1 MKRTLRSW
9 LLAGA
14 LGLIVV
20 AAHSAPA
27 SEMGQAAADEVS
39 QSSYTDILVN
49 WLYTHPG
56 DNRGFGPEHDLA
68 QDNIVFLFES
78 YGLSVALEP
87 FTYSSSTYYNVVATK
102 LGTVFPNQ
110 EYVVGAHYDSVDNP
124 GADDDASGVALILE
138 VARVVSQYDS
148 EYTIRFVAFDR
159 EEQGLYGSNA
169 YVDDHIGDDILGMI
183 QADMVAY
190 DPSTNHAL
198 IYGSANSLPI
208 KTDLGAA
215 ITLYSDGLTYTDD
228 GWNGQ
233 SDHAPFDA
241 AGYQACLLIEGEV
254 WNNPYYHTQDDH
266 VQNLGYINYR
276 YATKMTRSVVGFL
289 VDHANVMVPVDALVF
304 TFPDGHPEFVAPDGG
319 THLRVEVTALGNAV
333 PDPGTGM
340 LHYDIGNGWE
350 VVPMEEITPNVY
362 DAVFPAADCGVD
374 VLYYVSAQAVGG
386 DPFTSPWGAPAS
398 SYSALA
404 AYGIAVLLEDNFE
417 TNQGWTVEN
426 LGATSGDWQRGVPVD
441 DPGWA
446 YDPTSDSDGSGQC
459 YLTQNQIGNTDVDDG
474 AVRLNS
480 PVLDLSQG
488 GIIGYDYYLY
498 LSNTDGGVDRQL

>member
-20 AAHSAPA
+20 AAHPAPA

-241 AGYQACLLIEGEV
+241 
-254 WNNPYYHTQDDH
+254 
-266 VQNLGYINYR
+266 
-276 YATKMTRSVVGFL
+276 
-289 VDHANVMVPVDALVF
+289 
-304 TFPDGHPEFVAPDGG
+304 
-319 THLRVEVTALGNAV
+319 
-333 PDPGTGM
+333 
-340 LHYDIGNGWE
+340 
-350 VVPMEEITPNVY
+350 
-362 DAVFPAADCGVD
+362 
-374 VLYYVSAQAVGG
+374 
-386 DPFTSPWGAPAS
+386 
-398 SYSALA
+398 
-404 AYGIAVLLEDNFE
+404 
-417 TNQGWTVEN
+417 
-426 LGATSGDWQRGVPVD
+426 
-441 DPGWA
+441 
-446 YDPTSDSDGSGQC
+446 
-459 YLTQNQIGNTDVDDG
+459 
-474 AVRLNS
+474 
-480 PVLDLSQG
+480 
-488 GIIGYDYYLY
+488 
-498 LSNTDGGVDRQL
+498 